1 MPTYIAQ
8 VDVNEDQFQNP
19 QELIT
24 IWGTI
29 REDVE
34 QLGGEIVDTYAILGD
49 HDFHVMFAVD
59 SSETAFQVTQIIES
73 HGLDTKTMEALPLD
87 RLGELVD
94 DV

>member
-19 QELIT
+19 QELISV
-24 IWGTI
+24 WGTI

-34 QLGGEIVDTYAILGD
+34 KLGGEITDTYAVLGD
-49 HDFHVMFAVD
+49 YDFHVMFTVD
-59 SSETAFQVTQIIES
+59 SSEKAFQVTQAIES
-73 HGLDTKTMEALPLD
+73 RGLDTKTMEGLPLD

-94 DV
+94 DI

>member
-1 MPTYIAQ
+1 MPTYIAH

-19 QELIT
+19 QELVS

-29 REDVE
+29 REDIE
-34 QLGGEIVDTYAILGD
+34 QLGGEITDTYAILGEY
-49 HDFHVMFAVD
+49 DFHVTFTVD

-73 HGLDTKTMEALPLD
+73 QGLDTKTMEALPLD